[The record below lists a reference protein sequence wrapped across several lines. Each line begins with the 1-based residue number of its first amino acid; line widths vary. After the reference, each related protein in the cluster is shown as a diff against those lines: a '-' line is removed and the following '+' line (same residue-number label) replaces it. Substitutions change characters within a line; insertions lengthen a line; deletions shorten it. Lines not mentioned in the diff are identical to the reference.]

1 MLIKWIKCQ
10 VNEKNKSS
18 FSNAQEGWGELKQVD
33 GFIGQIGGWDKN
45 NPFEAGIISFWR
57 DDRSYQAFMEQQHDE
72 IFEKSNQRNTYS
84 NISVHIYE
92 KMFNISTTDM
102 TDFLSKGS
110 LLRVADCFVE
120 TNKQLEF
127 KHMQKEVWNKGMKA
141 SPGML
146 AGVFAEKKNG
156 RYLVASLW
164 ENDRSHQWYVDNKLP
179 ALIQSSGV
187 KDPAIRITGSLIK
200 VNPKW
205 IVF

>member
-10 VNEKNKSS
+10 VNEENKSS
-18 FSNAQEGWGELKQVD
+18 FSNAQEGWGDLKQLD

-57 DDRSYQAFMEQQHDE
+57 DDRSYQAFMEQQHDG

-84 NISVHIYE
+84 NISVQIFE
-92 KMFNISTTDM
+92 KMFNTSKTDM

-110 LLRVADCFVE
+110 LHRVADCFVE

-127 KHMQKEVWNKGMKA
+127 EHMQKEVWNKGMMA
-141 SPGML
+141 SPGMF

-156 RYLVASLW
+156 RYLVA
-164 ENDRSHQWYVDNKLP
+164 
-179 ALIQSSGV
+179 
-187 KDPAIRITGSLIK
+187 
-200 VNPKW
+200 
-205 IVF
+205 